1 MTMGQRIAEERKKLG
16 ISQEALGEK
25 MGVSRQAISKWE
37 ADGAVPEIDKLI
49 ALSKLFG
56 VSVGWL
62 LGVEKE
68 PEPPQGNE
76 DFSEK
81 QLQMIEE
88 IVKQYQAPKEPEKRS
103 HKILKGILV
112 GGLAALVLFTCL
124 RTLGR
129 MENLTTMEN
138 QLSSLH
144 GMTYGLDSRIAALE
158 AGGQTVQ
165 AAPALLAR
173 YSFEVEQLADQAEPK
188 VRFVAMPNSWQE
200 GDQGYLDI
208 RGEDGT
214 VTRQLCDWSGSFLS
228 AECVLALQDNYKLC
242 FTIVHTDG
250 SQDQQILY
258 DESVEDLKSALTITA
273 SAKPGTVSYRENTLT
288 LKAMLIEISM
298 PILGLEYGVQAWDHV
313 DLVLLGD
320 GDKEEIGRFNLLLAQ
335 GPDDDAIYSPSIGMR
350 YESISFEGLQLAKGD
365 VIDLYID
372 AEMSNGMSIMQ
383 YVTTWQLGQDG
394 KMT

>member
-1 MTMGQRIAEERKKLG
+1 MTMGQRIAEERKELG

-37 ADGAVPEIDKLI
+37 ADGAMPEIDKLI
-49 ALSKLFG
+49 ALSKLFN

-68 PEPPQGNE
+68 PAPPQGNE

-88 IVKQYQAPKEPEKRS
+88 IVKQYQPPKEPGKTPHR
-103 HKILKGILV
+103 ILKGILA
-112 GGLAALVLFTCL
+112 GGLTALVLFTCL
-124 RTLGR
+124 TTLGR
-129 MENLTTMEN
+129 MEDLTVMEN
-138 QLSSLH
+138 QLSGVLSSTYSLA
-144 GMTYGLDSRIAALE
+144 SRIAALE
-158 AGGQTVQ
+158 AGGQAVQ

-173 YSFEVEQLADQAEPK
+173 YSFELEQLADQAEPR
-188 VRFVAMPNSWQE
+188 VCFVAMPNSWQE

-228 AECVLALQDNYKLC
+228 AECSLALQDNYKLC
-242 FTIVHTDG
+242 FTVVHTDG

-258 DESVEDLKSALTITA
+258 DESVEDLKTALTLTA
-273 SAKPGTVSYRENTLT
+273 SAKSGKASYREDTLT
-288 LKAMLIEISM
+288 LADTEIEVSM
-298 PILGLEYGVQAWDHV
+298 PMVGLEYGVMTWDHI
-313 DLVLLGD
+313 DLVLLRER
-320 GDKEEIGRFNLLLAQ
+320 DKEEIGRFNLLLAQ
-335 GPDDDAIYSPSIGMR
+335 EPEDDVIYSPSVGMR
-350 YESISFEGLQLAKGD
+350 YPSISFEGLELAEGA
-365 VIDLYID
+365 VIQLYID
-372 AEMSNGMSIMQ
+372 AEMSNGMGAMQ

-394 KMT
+394 KLA